1 MLFYAHEQYSLYL
14 QTNHTSHYLLILSY
28 WLNSIF
34 IDFHPFYRI
43 FTIYITYSLTIIVW
57 YKFIHS
63 NSKDNEIIINFAL
76 QLFIQQVMIKII
88 LRIVGTISLILGI
101 IGIALPILPTTPFL
115 LLTAFCYLKSAPA
128 WHKRLLESKHLGPY
142 IKNFQENKCIPLR
155 IKVYSISMLWLTI
168 SISAIF
174 FVSLWWVRSLLFA
187 IAVGVTIH
195 ILSYP
200 SQPKR

>member
-1 MLFYAHEQYSLYL
+1 
-14 QTNHTSHYLLILSY
+14 
-28 WLNSIF
+28 
-34 IDFHPFYRI
+34 
-43 FTIYITYSLTIIVW
+43 
-57 YKFIHS
+57 
-63 NSKDNEIIINFAL
+63 
-76 QLFIQQVMIKII
+76 MIKII

-115 LLTAFCYLKSAPA
+115 LLTAFCYLKSAPV
-128 WHKRLLESKHLGPY
+128 WHKRLLQSKHLGPY

-174 FVSLWWVRSLLFA
+174 FVSLWWVRALLFA

>member
-1 MLFYAHEQYSLYL
+1 
-14 QTNHTSHYLLILSY
+14 
-28 WLNSIF
+28 
-34 IDFHPFYRI
+34 
-43 FTIYITYSLTIIVW
+43 
-57 YKFIHS
+57 
-63 NSKDNEIIINFAL
+63 
-76 QLFIQQVMIKII
+76 MIKII

-128 WHKRLLESKHLGPY
+128 WHKRLLESKYLGPY

-174 FVSLWWVRSLLFA
+174 FVSLWWVRALLFA

>member
-1 MLFYAHEQYSLYL
+1 
-14 QTNHTSHYLLILSY
+14 
-28 WLNSIF
+28 
-34 IDFHPFYRI
+34 
-43 FTIYITYSLTIIVW
+43 
-57 YKFIHS
+57 
-63 NSKDNEIIINFAL
+63 
-76 QLFIQQVMIKII
+76 MIKII
-88 LRIVGTISLILGI
+88 LRIVGSISLILGI

-174 FVSLWWVRSLLFA
+174 FVSLWWVRALLFA

>member
-1 MLFYAHEQYSLYL
+1 MR
-14 QTNHTSHYLLILSY
+14 N
-28 WLNSIF
+28 
-34 IDFHPFYRI
+34 
-43 FTIYITYSLTIIVW
+43 
-57 YKFIHS
+57 KFIHS

-155 IKVYSISMLWLTI
+155 IKVYSISMLWLTT

-174 FVSLWWVRSLLFA
+174 FVSLWWVRALLFA

>member
-1 MLFYAHEQYSLYL
+1 MR
-14 QTNHTSHYLLILSY
+14 N
-28 WLNSIF
+28 
-34 IDFHPFYRI
+34 
-43 FTIYITYSLTIIVW
+43 
-57 YKFIHS
+57 KFIHS

-174 FVSLWWVRSLLFA
+174 FVSLWWVRALLFA